1 MTIALLHNH
10 FNKNHL
16 EAVKSQMLE
25 LGIPTIKAV
34 WDEGYGIWAA
44 LEGSHRIRAAKE
56 LGLSINIQRIDLEQ
70 IRDLDVTES
79 DMDLDIDMKGT
90 TFAELFA
97 DMSDR
102 KLINFEGGSYEDIW

>member
-10 FNKNHL
+10 YDKNHL
-16 EAVKSQMLE
+16 DTVKSQMLE
-25 LGIPTIKAV
+25 LGAPTIKAV
-34 WDEGYGIWAA
+34 WDDCYGIWAA

-56 LGLSINIQRIDLEQ
+56 LGLPINIEAIDLEQ
-70 IRDLDVTES
+70 IGDLDVTES

-102 KLINFEGGSYEDIW
+102 KLIDFEDAE